1 MKKCLVILVVLFS
14 CLCYAQVNAQ
24 QLVSTSP
31 TFRNVL
37 IEDFTG
43 RMCVNCPDAHLIVNN
58 IVEQNPGR
66 VWSVNI
72 HSGYFSPTTYPNM
85 NTSIGETLLNGFSI
99 QAFPMGHVN
108 RSTSTPLG
116 REVR

>member
-1 MKKCLVILVVLFS
+1 MASYRDVTPCLKNREVVDFTVFLYFCKKNVMKKCLVILVVLFS

-43 RMCVNCPDAHLIVNN
+43 RMCVNCPDAHLFIRKLY
-58 IVEQNPGR
+58 I
-66 VWSVNI
+66 
-72 HSGYFSPTTYPNM
+72 
-85 NTSIGETLLNGFSI
+85 
-99 QAFPMGHVN
+99 MGI
-108 RSTSTPLG
+108 L
-116 REVR
+116 